1 MIPLFFL
8 SVKPRKLRKLP
19 QGFAQPSRLKST
31 QIYSK
36 SISSVSPPK
45 GHLESGSFAYSTPQ
59 DSLINP
65 QYSLIES
72 QSFFTRREPVHISQ
86 TDIRT
91 LFQVRVYCIIYKI
104 LQASGEKLKA
114 CLIKTI
120 SHQKPRKA
128 KFSNMYISFSVS
140 PYCTDTFIYP
150 YFEKF
155 KSVCYTFTYNDSV
168 FRWFVSK
175 GNKIKIIKIFENLMC
190 KKICHLCLSG
200 YL

>member
-1 MIPLFFL
+1 MIPSFFL

-91 LFQVRVYCIIYKI
+91 LFQVRVYGVYISI
-104 LQASGEKLKA
+104 
-114 CLIKTI
+114 I

-128 KFSNMYISFSVS
+128 KFSNMYISFSVP

-168 FRWFVSK
+168 FR
-175 GNKIKIIKIFENLMC
+175 
-190 KKICHLCLSG
+190 
-200 YL
+200 

>member
-45 GHLESGSFAYSTPQ
+45 GQLESGSFAYSTPQ

-91 LFQVRVYCIIYKI
+91 LFQVRVYGVYIYKI
-104 LQASGEKLKA
+104 LQTSGEKLKA
-114 CLIKTI
+114 CLIKII

-128 KFSNMYISFSVS
+128 KFSNMYITV
-140 PYCTDTFIYP
+140 
-150 YFEKF
+150 
-155 KSVCYTFTYNDSV
+155 V
-168 FRWFVSK
+168 F
-175 GNKIKIIKIFENLMC
+175 
-190 KKICHLCLSG
+190 LCLFIVLIHLFIHILKNLNLFVIRLLSMI
-200 YL
+200 LFFDDLCQRVTK

>member
-45 GHLESGSFAYSTPQ
+45 GQLESGSFAYSTPQ

-91 LFQVRVYCIIYKI
+91 LFQVKVYGVDR
-104 LQASGEKLKA
+104 LQ
-114 CLIKTI
+114 
-120 SHQKPRKA
+120 
-128 KFSNMYISFSVS
+128 
-140 PYCTDTFIYP
+140 
-150 YFEKF
+150 
-155 KSVCYTFTYNDSV
+155 
-168 FRWFVSK
+168 
-175 GNKIKIIKIFENLMC
+175 
-190 KKICHLCLSG
+190 
-200 YL
+200 

>member
-91 LFQVRVYCIIYKI
+91 LFQVRVYGVYIYKI

-114 CLIKTI
+114 CLIKII
-120 SHQKPRKA
+120 SHQNQGKR
-128 KFSNMYISFSVS
+128 NLVI
-140 PYCTDTFIYP
+140 CIL
-150 YFEKF
+150 
-155 KSVCYTFTYNDSV
+155 V
-168 FRWFVSK
+168 F
-175 GNKIKIIKIFENLMC
+175 
-190 KKICHLCLSG
+190 LCLLIVLIHLFIHILKNLNLFVIRLLTMILFFDDL
-200 YL
+200 YQRVTK

>member
-1 MIPLFFL
+1 MIPLFLL

-114 CLIKTI
+114 CLIKII
-120 SHQKPRKA
+120 SHQKQRKA
-128 KFSNMYISFSVS
+128 KFSNMYISFFCVS
-140 PYCTDTFIYP
+140 LLY
-150 YFEKF
+150 
-155 KSVCYTFTYNDSV
+155 
-168 FRWFVSK
+168 
-175 GNKIKIIKIFENLMC
+175 
-190 KKICHLCLSG
+190 
-200 YL
+200 

>member
-1 MIPLFFL
+1 MIPLFLF

-45 GHLESGSFAYSTPQ
+45 AHLESGPSAYSTPQ

-91 LFQVRVYCIIYKI
+91 LFQVRVMVFLSIRSYR
-104 LQASGEKLKA
+104 LQE
-114 CLIKTI
+114 
-120 SHQKPRKA
+120 R
-128 KFSNMYISFSVS
+128 N
-140 PYCTDTFIYP
+140 
-150 YFEKF
+150 
-155 KSVCYTFTYNDSV
+155 
-168 FRWFVSK
+168 
-175 GNKIKIIKIFENLMC
+175 
-190 KKICHLCLSG
+190 
-200 YL
+200 